1 MIFLYKLVYDCFPFL
16 DLRTKK
22 TKCIF
27 LFDKKKKK
35 THTFLLIGYKFYHK
49 GS

>member
-27 LFDKKKKK
+27 LFDKKKEKNPYI
-35 THTFLLIGYKFYHK
+35 FINWLQILP
-49 GS
+49 